1 MFDFVNVFQCEWRAG
16 VMYSWWK
23 SFDSKLDAVGRS
35 CIAIHFWDLALPRQK
50 RFHELCSIAMV
61 WKPTKREVL
70 CLADWHQELSCVI
83 LQSIANKISKTK
95 LCMIWCTSWCWCW
108 CRRVYE
114 MLVHGLMFTNQGT
127 PDGPQEQ
134 PFSHQWSKNP
144 KYQGLGLDLVS
155 KNSIFNFRAFSVFS

>member
-1 MFDFVNVFQCEWRAG
+1 
-16 VMYSWWK
+16 
-23 SFDSKLDAVGRS
+23 
-35 CIAIHFWDLALPRQK
+35 
-50 RFHELCSIAMV
+50 
-61 WKPTKREVL
+61 
-70 CLADWHQELSCVI
+70 
-83 LQSIANKISKTK
+83 
-95 LCMIWCTSWCWCW
+95 MIWCTSWCWCW

-144 KYQGLGLDLVS
+144 KYQGLGFDLVS